1 MWLDVLDRQNLV
13 ELAYQK
19 GNKLTLS
26 NEKYLSWLTGFFNRE
41 YNDDVYT
48 GDITSN
54 AILTKNKL
62 TTGFLYTKS
71 VGVIAGLAETC
82 WFLKKNGLEVKA
94 HVNDGRKVN
103 KGDLVLTLQ
112 GGKKDILSTERICL
126 NVLQRMSGIATET
139 KHLVDSLKK
148 YQTKI
153 AATRKT
159 LLRYLDKKAVF
170 LGGGLTHRFGL
181 WDAIL
186 IKDNH
191 LEALKN
197 EGITAYIETALTR
210 ASKFLDNIDFV
221 EIEVTSH
228 EEALTAAQT
237 FDVLKMKKPCV
248 IMLDNMNPTLI
259 QETMETLRESNLYD
273 NLLLEASGDITPK
286 NVHEYA
292 KTGVDVV
299 SMGYLTHS
307 VKALDLSLE
316 MTL

>member
-1 MWLDVLDRQNLV
+1 MWLDVLERQKLV

-19 GNKLTLS
+19 GKELTLS
-26 NEKYLSWLTGFFNRE
+26 NKKYLSWLDSFFSRE
-41 YNDDVYT
+41 YSDDVLT
-48 GDITSN
+48 GDVTSN
-54 AILTKNKL
+54 SVLTKNKP
-62 TTGFLYTKS
+62 TTAFLYAKS
-71 VGVIAGLAETC
+71 PGVIAGLEETS
-82 WFLKKNGLEVKA
+82 WFLKQHGLEVKT
-94 HVNDGRKVN
+94 HVTDGQTIN

-112 GGKKDILSTERICL
+112 GAQKEILSTERICL

-139 KHLVDSLKK
+139 KILVTSLSN
-148 YQTKI
+148 YHTRI

-170 LGGGLTHRFGL
+170 LGGGLTHRFSL

-191 LEALKN
+191 LETVKK
-197 EGITAYIETALTR
+197 EGITDYIEIALAR
-210 ASKFLDNIDFV
+210 ASKNVDAVDFV

-237 FDVLKMKKPCV
+237 FNSLKLKKPCA
-248 IMLDNMNPTLI
+248 IMLDNMCPTLI
-259 QETMETLRESNLYD
+259 EETMATLREKNLYE
-273 NLLLEASGDITPK
+273 NLLLEASGDITPENIK
-286 NVHEYA
+286 NYA
-292 KTGVDVV
+292 KTAVDVV

-316 MTL
+316 MTP